1 LVVAQVG
8 LSLLLL
14 AAATLFA
21 RSLYNL
27 KTLNPGFDAGQ
38 LLAFSVDPSLNGYA
52 RDRAVRY
59 FQTLQEQIATLP
71 DVGSATV
78 SVLPLLTDENWQATV
93 SIEGHTAKEGENM
106 NPEVDAVGPGFFA
119 TMGQPLLVGREFAT
133 KDIAGAPKV
142 AI

>member
-1 LVVAQVG
+1 RTLSAAPDARVIVFAVAVAAATAVIFGLAPALHSTRPVLTSTLKEESGSVIGGTGHARFRKALVVAQVG

-71 DVGSATV
+71 DVG
-78 SVLPLLTDENWQATV
+78 
-93 SIEGHTAKEGENM
+93 
-106 NPEVDAVGPGFFA
+106 
-119 TMGQPLLVGREFAT
+119 
-133 KDIAGAPKV
+133 
-142 AI
+142 